1 MPESDEDL
9 VNPNVYMLKVEYISV
24 DLYLSSWPTNKL
36 RSINFRMTMAWGL
49 LLLMLLLREKTYY
62 EASKLTQIMLMLI

>member
-36 RSINFRMTMAWGL
+36 RSINFRMTIAWDL

>member
-36 RSINFRMTMAWGL
+36 RSINFRMTMAWDL